1 MAAFT
6 PRTNI
11 QLCKELRNVDKRVK
25 KASPMMKRTIELEKD
40 VQEFDAPNDILD
52 AAQRLRAWAYSIYD
66 AASCE
71 NLNKLVNERV
81 LNAAQ

>member
-25 KASPMMKRTIELEKD
+25 KASPMVKRTIELEKD

-66 AASCE
+66 TASCE